1 MERPKK
7 TQLAPLPNLNVV
19 PLHREKKH
27 RQGQRLKTG
36 PYTTEALPVSSSSNH
51 VLPLGGVSGGFYIMP
66 KAYKVTKRTVM
77 FDKENPKTVYSVSP
91 VSYGILT
98 SEDVANQIAAE
109 SSATPGDV
117 KNVLDRYAYYVKEN
131 LKKGYSIQL
140 LGFGNL
146 TIRFITA
153 GTAKTEK
160 EANAKLIQG
169 LVPSFT
175 PSFKIINSKRIYDLL
190 PDKITLVKYNGTI
203 PADSVVDTTD
213 PGSGSDSSSGSGSD
227 TTDPGSSEDG
237 GGYYE

>member
-1 MERPKK
+1 
-7 TQLAPLPNLNVV
+7 
-19 PLHREKKH
+19 
-27 RQGQRLKTG
+27 
-36 PYTTEALPVSSSSNH
+36 
-51 VLPLGGVSGGFYIMP
+51 MP

-117 KNVLDRYAYYVKEN
+117 KNVLDRNAYYVKEN

-146 TIRFITA
+146 TIRFITT

-203 PADSVVDTTD
+203 PEDSTVTPGGSDTTDPGTD
-213 PGSGSDSSSGSGSD
+213 PGSGSDSTDPGSGSGSD
-227 TTDPGSSEDG
+227 TGGED
-237 GGYYE
+237 YYE

>member
-1 MERPKK
+1 
-7 TQLAPLPNLNVV
+7 
-19 PLHREKKH
+19 
-27 RQGQRLKTG
+27 
-36 PYTTEALPVSSSSNH
+36 
-51 VLPLGGVSGGFYIMP
+51 MP

-203 PADSVVDTTD
+203 PADSIVDTTD
-213 PGSGSDSSSGSGSD
+213 PGSGSGSDSGSDSGSGSSSSG
-227 TTDPGSSEDG
+227 GSSSG
-237 GGYYE
+237 GGSYYE

>member
-1 MERPKK
+1 M
-7 TQLAPLPNLNVV
+7 
-19 PLHREKKH
+19 
-27 RQGQRLKTG
+27 
-36 PYTTEALPVSSSSNH
+36 S
-51 VLPLGGVSGGFYIMP
+51 
-66 KAYKVTKRTVM
+66 KAYRVTKRTVM

-131 LKKGYSIQL
+131 LKKGYQIQL

-146 TIRFITA
+146 SIRFITT

-160 EANAKLIQG
+160 EANAKLIQS

-175 PSFKIINSKRIYDLL
+175 PSFKVVNGKRIYDLM
-190 PDKITLVKYNGTI
+190 PEKITLVKYNGTV
-203 PADSVVDTTD
+203 PADSTVETPDNSED
-213 PGSGSDSSSGSGSD
+213 PG
-227 TTDPGSSEDG
+227 TSEEG
-237 GGYYE
+237 GGGSLI

>member
-1 MERPKK
+1 
-7 TQLAPLPNLNVV
+7 
-19 PLHREKKH
+19 
-27 RQGQRLKTG
+27 
-36 PYTTEALPVSSSSNH
+36 
-51 VLPLGGVSGGFYIMP
+51 MP

-146 TIRFITA
+146 TIRFITT

-203 PADSVVDTTD
+203 PADSVVDTTNPGSGSTNPGSGSTD
-213 PGSGSDSSSGSGSD
+213 PGSGSGSSSGSGSD
-227 TTDPGSSEDG
+227 TTDPGSGEDG